1 MAAEINGDAGEGRRK
16 VGGLRVPIAS
26 NATEGVNSNQRWCAA
41 VDVIVNV

>member
-26 NATEGVNSNQRWCAA
+26 NAPEGVNKNQRWCAA
-41 VDVIVNV
+41 GDVSVNV